1 MHRVANVHQDSVPH
15 TPAAGVWEPVEAKWS
30 ALYVVTYG
38 LQKGSSATDTLDGLK
53 SQEKHS

>member
-30 ALYVVTYG
+30 ALMVFKRAAQLPTHLMV
-38 LQKGSSATDTLDGLK
+38 LNLK
-53 SQEKHS
+53 KSTADN